1 MALTKRCAHCGAS
14 NPETAQWCSL
24 CHERFVEPEPE
35 GEPEPQPVAAG
46 LAAAATSEGEQGTP
60 ASTAPRTDHGAFQVT
75 EDGIRWVCATCGT
88 SNGLELSA
96 CPVCGASFADTV
108 RPKPER
114 PQVDPAKATL
124 FSLFFPG
131 AGHGYM
137 GMWGQAIARGVLSFW
152 VLLVTVVG
160 ILDKSVPGSLL
171 MATIFGIAAL
181 VLWLVSAHDTYR
193 EASNEPDK
201 VILRGK
207 RFLYLVL
214 GLMALLFVVMF
225 IALMTARS
233 RAPETLS
240 IPTWPSTSS
249 PISTEQPTI

>member
-1 MALTKRCAHCGAS
+1 MAQTKRCPHCGAS
-14 NPETAQWCSL
+14 NPETARWCSL
-24 CHERFVEPEPE
+24 CHERFVES
-35 GEPEPQPVAAG
+35 EPEPAPVAAG
-46 LAAAATSEGEQGTP
+46 EGASGAIVTEQAP
-60 ASTAPRTDHGAFQVT
+60 AGSAAPRTDHGAFQVT
-75 EDGIRWVCATCGT
+75 EDGIRWVCSTCGT

-131 AGHGYM
+131 AGHAYM

-160 ILDKSVPGSLL
+160 ILDKKVPGSLL
-171 MATIFGIAAL
+171 MAAIFGIVAL
-181 VLWLVSAHDTYR
+181 VLWLVTAHDTFR

-201 VILRGK
+201 VLLKGK

-233 RAPETLS
+233 RSPETLS
-240 IPTWPSTSS
+240 IPAWLSTSS